1 MVITL
6 HSIALQ
12 GITGIPVSIEM
23 HVGRGKPNFHIIGLP
38 DAAIGEATQRV
49 RTALKHSDLR
59 FPTLAYVL
67 ANLAP
72 ADIRKEGSAYDMAIS
87 LGVVICAHGAKRDFS
102 KAVFFGEISLQ
113 GNFKPVRGVLP
124 MVESAKAH
132 GFTEIYV
139 SSENAKEASL
149 VEGICV
155 YPVSSLAQLYKHFQ
169 GEESIMPMTPQKLL
183 TVDHSHEHDFKQI
196 FGHSFAKRAMEIAAA
211 GAHNVLLSGPPGSG
225 KTLLAHTFLSILPP
239 MEHRE
244 VLEVAKL
251 FSLVSPL
258 SYLEHIQTQRHVRSP
273 HHSSSAIS
281 IIGGGRVPKPGEIS
295 LAHRGVLFLDEFPE
309 FPRITLEALRQPLE
323 DGEITI
329 SRVDSTVTF
338 PAKFILLAAMNPCPC
353 GYLGDALKECRC
365 TSFEIQRYQKKLS
378 GPLLDRID
386 IHITIPRIHYSE
398 YTPPTE
404 GSQEMRERV
413 AQARMLQQERFKDA
427 HTHTNSEMS
436 PRQVTAWCALSESS
450 QLTLNKAIDA
460 YQMSGRAVSRV
471 LKVSR
476 TIADLAG
483 SQMIQQ
489 EHLLE
494 ALQYRHQ

>member
-49 RTALKHSDLR
+49 RTALKHSGLN
-59 FPTLAYVL
+59 FPSLSYVL

-87 LGVVICAHGAKRDFS
+87 LGVVICAHGAKKDFS

-113 GNFKPVRGVLP
+113 GAFKPVRGILS
-124 MVESAKAH
+124 MVESAKTH
-132 GFTEIYV
+132 GFCEVYV
-139 SSENAKEASL
+139 SSENAQEASL
-149 VEGICV
+149 IEGVCV
-155 YPVSSLAQLYKHFQ
+155 YPVHSLAQLYRHFQ
-169 GEESIMPMTPQKLL
+169 EEEGIEPFVSDAMVISDQ
-183 TVDHSHEHDFKQI
+183 VHEHDFKQI

-211 GAHNVLLSGPPGSG
+211 GAHNMLLSGPPGSG
-225 KTLLAHTFLSILPP
+225 KTLLAHTFLSILPQ
-239 MEHRE
+239 MEHSE

-329 SRVDSTVTF
+329 SRVESTVTF

-365 TSFEIQRYQKKLS
+365 TSFEIHRYQKKLS

-386 IHITIPRIHYSE
+386 IHIHIPRIHYSE
-398 YTPPTE
+398 YTTPSE
-404 GSQEMRERV
+404 GSEEMRIRV
-413 AQARMLQQERFKDA
+413 MRARATQQARFADA
-427 HTHTNSEMS
+427 RTRTNSEMS
-436 PRQVTAWCALSESS
+436 PRQVTTWCALSESS
-450 QLTLNKAIDA
+450 QLVLNKAIDA

-476 TIADLAG
+476 TIADLVGAE
-483 SQMIQQ
+483 MIAQ